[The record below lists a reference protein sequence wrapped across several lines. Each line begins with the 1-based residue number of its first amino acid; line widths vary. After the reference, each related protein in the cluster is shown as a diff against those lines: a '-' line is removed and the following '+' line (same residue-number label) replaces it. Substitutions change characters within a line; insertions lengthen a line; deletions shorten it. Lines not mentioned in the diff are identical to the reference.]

1 MSRDQ
6 GCWTAQR
13 QVGPGERTW
22 AVWHI
27 RNLDIKGS
35 LKKKGC
41 QCRGR
46 GRGRSRSVWVF
57 ATVGWSV
64 EAVDRVGFGYLLKK
78 MKVNFTADEAGE
90 ECRAQLKWNE
100 EREEEREWEGE
111 SEREGERDLSAGK
124 SSPSSSFCFWFWP
137 QTKLAITLDDQR
149 CWFWAAR
156 CTFSYFYGVP
166 RNYR

>member
-35 LKKKGC
+35 LKKKDANVVDEDEVAQFGC
-41 QCRGR
+41 SPQSV
-46 GRGRSRSVWVF
+46 GRSRRSIESGS
-57 ATVGWSV
+57 ATYWKRWKWISLPTRL
-64 EAVDRVGFGYLLKK
+64 EKNAELNWNEMKRERKRERVGG
-78 MKVNFTADEAGE
+78 
-90 ECRAQLKWNE
+90 
-100 EREEEREWEGE
+100 REWKRG
-111 SEREGERDLSAGK
+111 RERDLSAGK